1 MLESL
6 KSSRRGYAWINTLKD
21 KILDVPYFS
30 ECSFLLMEKAV
41 EDRVPKEHLGKY
53 FCQFY
58 LSRPYSD
65 LITDVRTVSV
75 FSKQKLEKHHIIP
88 LGSVTKIGESTDHLR
103 TDKTNVF
110 NSPLNYVYI
119 TDLANNEISD
129 KSLSDYENSITATA
143 KAVLNIVNYPSVN
156 DLSDEIKVKAWLSE
170 RHKLIKGQIQ
180 NRVTSL
186 LST

>member
-1 MLESL
+1 M
-6 KSSRRGYAWINTLKD
+6 
-21 KILDVPYFS
+21 
-30 ECSFLLMEKAV
+30 
-41 EDRVPKEHLGKY
+41 GKY
-53 FCQFY
+53 FCQLY

-75 FSKQKLEKHHIIP
+75 FSKQKLEKHHIIS
-88 LGSVTKIGESTDHLR
+88 LGSVTKIGESIDHLR

-129 KSLSDYENSITATA
+129 
-143 KAVLNIVNYPSVN
+143 
-156 DLSDEIKVKAWLSE
+156 EIKAKAWLPE
-170 RHKLIKGQIQ
+170 RHILIKGQIQ
-180 NRVTSL
+180 NRVMGL